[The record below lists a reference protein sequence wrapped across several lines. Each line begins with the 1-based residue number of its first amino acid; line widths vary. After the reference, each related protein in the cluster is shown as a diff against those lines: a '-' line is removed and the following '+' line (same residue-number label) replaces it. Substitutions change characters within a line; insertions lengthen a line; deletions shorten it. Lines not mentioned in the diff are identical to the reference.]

1 MKYPTLPTQN
11 SSRQMIE
18 VFGGYNHNLRINDGE
33 FYDMVNMTSDNYP
46 ILSPRKARETFVKSK
61 NLTGIIS
68 KDVLCYVDGQNIVIG
83 EDIIDM
89 GLSDEPK
96 TLVSMAS
103 YVIIL
108 PDKKFIN
115 TANLDDRGDI
125 EAETSTTAQTTFTIC
140 KVDGAEYDKLDF
152 SPTAPTDPENMDL
165 WIDTSTTP
173 NSLKQYS
180 SNSKTWV
187 SVASTYIKIS
197 SVGIGK
203 NFEAGDGVL
212 ISGIES
218 KALADLNATM
228 VIQAKGDDFIVVIGI
243 IDQVTTQDAPITI
256 KRLMPTLDYVIE
268 SGNRLWGCRYGEA
281 QNGEIVNE
289 IYASKLGDFKNWNSF
304 QGISTDSYT
313 ASCGSDGAFTGA
325 ITHLGYPI
333 FFKENCMH
341 KVYGNFPANY
351 QIQTTDCRGVQKGS
365 HKSLAIVN
373 EILYYK
379 SRLGVCAYDGSLPIE
394 VSTSLGDVAYF
405 DAVGGA
411 HGNKYYVSMADGAGK
426 YHFFVYDTSK
436 GLWHKED
443 NTKVFEFCSH
453 KNQMYYIDKDLGEI
467 RCVFGSEKATEAIN
481 WMVESGV
488 IGFDSPDKK
497 YISNMMVRLSLEFG
511 SKVYFYI
518 MYDSSGMWEHVG
530 TIVGNSLRSTG
541 VPVRPH
547 RCDHFKLMIEGEGGA
562 KIFSIC
568 KTLEQGSDY

>member
-1 MKYPTLPTQN
+1 MIYPTLPTTN
-11 SSRQMIE
+11 STRQMID
-18 VFGGYNHNLRINDGE
+18 VFRGYNHNLRINDNE
-33 FYDMVNMTSDNYP
+33 FYDMENLASDNYP
-46 ILSPRKARETFVKSK
+46 VLSPRRARSTFMKSGG
-61 NLTGIIS
+61 LTGMIS
-68 KDVLCYVDGQNIVIG
+68 KDVFCYVDGENFVVG
-83 EDIIDM
+83 EDKINM
-89 GLSDEPK
+89 GLSSEPK

-108 PDKKFIN
+108 PDKKYIN
-115 TANLDDRGDI
+115 TADLSDYGDI
-125 EAETSTTAQTTFTIC
+125 EAQKQTTGDTTFSLC
-140 KVDGAEYDKLDF
+140 KVDGAGYDKIEF
-152 SPTAPTDPENMDL
+152 SPTAPQNPKNMDL

-180 SNSKTWV
+180 ESSGMWV

-203 NFEAGDGVL
+203 DFEVGDGVS

-218 KALADLNATM
+218 TALASLNTTM

-243 IDQVTTQDAPITI
+243 LDKVTTQSTPISI
-256 KRLMPTLDYVIE
+256 KRLMPTLDFVIE

-304 QGISTDSYT
+304 QGISTDSYA
-313 ASCGSDGAFTGA
+313 ASCGTDGAFTGA

-379 SRLGVCAYDGSLPIE
+379 SRLGVCAYDGSLPVE
-394 VSTSLGDVAYF
+394 VSADLGDVPYF

-411 HGNKYYVSMADGAGK
+411 HGNKYYISMADSVGK

-443 NTKVFEFCSH
+443 NTKVFQFCSN
-453 KNQMYYIDKDLGEI
+453 KNDMYYIDKARGEI
-467 RCVFGSEKATEAIN
+467 MRVFGDSEGAEDIH
-481 WMVESGV
+481 WMAESGI

-511 SKVYFYI
+511 SKVFFYI
-518 MYDSSGMWEHVG
+518 MYDSSGKWEHVG
-530 TIVGNSLRSTG
+530 TIVGNNLKSMS
-541 VPVRPH
+541 VPVRPR
-547 RCDHFKLMIEGEGGA
+547 RCDHFKLKIEGEGGA
-562 KIFSIC
+562 KIYSIC

>member
-1 MKYPTLPTQN
+1 
-11 SSRQMIE
+11 
-18 VFGGYNHNLRINDGE
+18 
-33 FYDMVNMTSDNYP
+33 
-46 ILSPRKARETFVKSK
+46 
-61 NLTGIIS
+61 
-68 KDVLCYVDGQNIVIG
+68 
-83 EDIIDM
+83 
-89 GLSDEPK
+89 
-96 TLVSMAS
+96 
-103 YVIIL
+103 
-108 PDKKFIN
+108 
-115 TANLDDRGDI
+115 
-125 EAETSTTAQTTFTIC
+125 
-140 KVDGAEYDKLDF
+140 
-152 SPTAPTDPENMDL
+152 
-165 WIDTSTTP
+165 
-173 NSLKQYS
+173 
-180 SNSKTWV
+180 
-187 SVASTYIKIS
+187 
-197 SVGIGK
+197 
-203 NFEAGDGVL
+203 
-212 ISGIES
+212 
-218 KALADLNATM
+218 M

-256 KRLMPTLDYVIE
+256 KRLMPTLDFVIE

-281 QNGEIVNE
+281 QNGEMVNE
-289 IYASKLGDFKNWNSF
+289 IYASKLGDFKNWHSF

-379 SRLGVCAYDGSLPIE
+379 SRLGVCAYDGSLPVE
-394 VSTSLGDVAYF
+394 VSMSLGDVAYF

-411 HGNKYYVSMADGAGK
+411 HGNKYYISMADNGGK

-443 NTKVFEFCSH
+443 NTKVTQFCSH
-453 KNQMYYIDKDLGEI
+453 RNEMYFLDNTLGEI
-467 RCVFGSEKATEAIN
+467 KSVFGDSTTGEDIRWKA
-481 WMVESGV
+481 ESGT

-518 MYDSSGMWEHVG
+518 MYDSSGRWEHVG
-530 TIVGNSLRSTG
+530 TIVGNNLRSMN
-541 VPVRPH
+541 VPVRPL
-547 RCDHFKLMIEGEGGA
+547 RCDHFRLKIEGEGGA
-562 KIFSIC
+562 KIYSIC